1 MAHGERARRLANNCG
16 RDYWSRRWRD
26 TMPDIIDEIDALH
39 AKATP
44 GPLETHGIVGHIEIV
59 SMRSHMAPIVPVA
72 RCYSTSCDGPS
83 GAPTFRE
90 AMVNADII
98 VALVNHWPAIS
109 ARLREAER
117 HMSALAAIN
126 TGLVGIGRNGTNYRQ
141 WCAWR
146 QTHGG
151 TDGPTA
157 ISEDLLTAIE
167 TAIAAGKE
175 TT

>member
-1 MAHGERARRLANNCG
+1 M
-16 RDYWSRRWRD
+16 
-26 TMPDIIDEIDALH
+26 TMPDIIDEVDALH
-39 AKATP
+39 AKAKQADAD
-44 GPLETHGIVGHIEIV
+44 LET
-59 SMRSHMAPIVPVA
+59 
-72 RCYSTSCDGPS
+72 
-83 GAPTFRE
+83 
-90 AMVNADII
+90 ADIEDSHAFLSI
-98 VALVNHWPAIS
+98 SQRHHEFQDAMLNAWPAIS

-167 TAIAAGKE
+167 AATREAKP
-175 TT
+175 

>member
-1 MAHGERARRLANNCG
+1 
-16 RDYWSRRWRD
+16 
-26 TMPDIIDEIDALH
+26 MPDIIDELDRLH

-44 GPLETHGIVGHIEIV
+44 GEWFYVA
-59 SMRSHMAPIVPVA
+59 SMTDEESMTAGGTYADVVVA
-72 RCYSTSCDGPS
+72 SEDDDSSPASVIDGPS
-83 GAPTFRE
+83 DRDAELIASLRS
-90 AMVNADII
+90 
-98 VALVNHWPAIS
+98 HWPAIS

-117 HMSALAAIN
+117 SMAALAAVN

-167 TAIAAGKE
+167 SALAAKE
-175 TT
+175 TP